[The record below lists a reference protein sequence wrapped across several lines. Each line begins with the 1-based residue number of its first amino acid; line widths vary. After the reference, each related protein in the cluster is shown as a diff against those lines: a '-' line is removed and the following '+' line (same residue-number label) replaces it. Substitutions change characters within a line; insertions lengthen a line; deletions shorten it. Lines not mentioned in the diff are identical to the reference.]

1 MQRQSRQGY
10 IRKIDFVFYNEREI
24 RRGVMEIRE
33 DPAPSQKT
41 SVKVLAFSD
50 PTSMSAIRNATP
62 IEKIV
67 FGDHVLE
74 NPEKWLNVIDRTY
87 SWADELTKS
96 IARERYKGADYRQ
109 TCMRNNCSERVYY
122 LRLERFRNRAALIAV
137 SLKLIT
143 L

>member
-24 RRGVMEIRE
+24 RRGVKEVRE
-33 DPAPSQKT
+33 DPAPIQKT
-41 SVKVLAFSD
+41 NVKVLAFSD

-74 NPEKWLNVIDRTY
+74 SPEKWLNVIDRTY

-96 IARERYKGADYRQ
+96 IARRRYGKEDYRKICGDLSIAQ
-109 TCMRNNCSERVYY
+109 TTFYEKLKKFQRYAVMQAIA
-122 LRLERFRNRAALIAV
+122 LRL
-137 SLKLIT
+137 IT
-143 L
+143 V

>member
-1 MQRQSRQGY
+1 MQRRARQGY

-67 FGDHVLE
+67 FGEHVLE

-87 SWADELTKS
+87 NWADELTKS
-96 IARERYKGADYRQ
+96 IARGRYKKEDYRE
-109 TCMRNNCSERVYY
+109 TCLKQNCSERVYY
-122 LRLERFRNRAALIAV
+122 LRLREFRYRAAMIAAGLQLLTV
-137 SLKLIT
+137 
-143 L
+143 

>member
-67 FGDHVLE
+67 FGEHVLE

-87 SWADELTKS
+87 SWADELTKT
-96 IARERYKGADYRQ
+96 IARRRYSKEDHRKICGDLSIGATTFYEKLKKFQRYAAMQ
-109 TCMRNNCSERVYY
+109 AIA
-122 LRLERFRNRAALIAV
+122 LRL
-137 SLKLIT
+137 IT
-143 L
+143 V